1 MPRRPCPAPPNDQAR
16 SPRVRLGRAFESED
30 AKRAYNRRMF
40 AIIAPRYDL
49 ATRILSYGQDQR
61 WKRRLVGLAEPRP
74 GERAL
79 DLACGT
85 GDIALALAAIGTRV
99 TGLDL
104 TETMLIRARRR
115 DAAGRVAWLAG
126 DMQRLPFGAGQ
137 FDLVTAGYGL
147 RNVPGLDEALA
158 EIRRVLRPG
167 GRFVA
172 LDFDRPGRRW
182 LDAAYRAYLSV
193 AGAALGVAL
202 HGDPDVYRYISASLA
217 RYPGAAVVAGR
228 LRQAGFDEVS
238 WQPLLGGLM
247 ALHVARLA

>member
-1 MPRRPCPAPPNDQAR
+1 MSRNDESR
-16 SPRVRLGRAFESED
+16 SPRVPLARAFESED

-40 AIIAPRYDL
+40 AVIAPRYDL
-49 ATRILSYGQDQR
+49 VTRVLSYGQDQR
-61 WKRRLVGLAEPRP
+61 WKRRLVRLAAPRP

-85 GDIALALAAIGTRV
+85 GDIALALAAEGASV

-104 TETMLIRARRR
+104 TRTMLRRARGR
-115 DAAGRVAWLAG
+115 DTAGRVTWLAG
-126 DMQRLPFGAGQ
+126 DMQCLPFDAGR

-158 EIRRVLRPG
+158 EVRRVLRKG

-172 LDFDRPGRRW
+172 LDFDRPGPRW
-182 LDAAYRAYLSV
+182 LDAAYRAYLSGV
-193 AGAALGVAL
+193 GAALGLVL
-202 HGDPDVYRYISASLA
+202 HRDPDVYRYIAASLA
-217 RYPGAAVVAGR
+217 RYPGAAAVADR
-228 LRQAGFDEVS
+228 LRRAGFDEVS

-247 ALHVARLA
+247 ALHVARVA

>member
-1 MPRRPCPAPPNDQAR
+1 MPRQSDTVPRDDEAR
-16 SPRVRLGRAFESED
+16 SRRVPLERAFESEE
-30 AKRAYNRRMF
+30 AKRTYNRRLF
-40 AIIAPRYDL
+40 AVIAPRYDL
-49 ATRILSYGQDQR
+49 ATRLLSYGQDQR
-61 WKRRLVGLAEPRP
+61 WKRRLVRLAGPRP

-85 GDIALALAAIGTRV
+85 GDIALALAAAGARV

-104 TETMLIRARRR
+104 TRAMLLRARRR
-115 DAAGRVAWLAG
+115 DAAGCIVWVAG

-158 EIRRVLRPG
+158 EIRRVLGPG

-182 LDAAYRAYLSV
+182 LDVAYRAYLSV
-193 AGAALGVAL
+193 VGTALGVAL
-202 HGDPDVYRYISASLA
+202 HGDPDVYRYISASLG
-217 RYPGAAVVAGR
+217 RYPGAAAVAGR
-228 LRQAGFDEVS
+228 LRRAGFDEVS
-238 WQPLLGGLM
+238 WEPLLGGLM
-247 ALHVARLA
+247 ALHVARVA